1 MVETQKSAGAV
12 IIGDEILSGRTKDTN
27 LNTIALFCEEIGIA
41 LKEGRVVADDEAAI
55 VAAVNALRARYD
67 YVFTTGGI
75 GPTHDDITAECIAKA
90 FGVLLIH
97 HPEAMAQL
105 KEQLGDRFNESRAR
119 MARTPEGAVLIDN
132 PVSVG
137 PGFMT
142 GNVITMAGIPRVM
155 AAMLESARPLLVGGP
170 KVLTE
175 VIFTSVPEGDL
186 AAPLGEIQERFPDVS
201 IGSYPGYRDGR
212 IANRL
217 VLRSIDA
224 ARLAEATRA
233 VRAIAQ

>member
-1 MVETQKSAGAV
+1 MAEQKTAGAI

-27 LNTIALFCEEIGIA
+27 LNTIALYCEDCGVA
-41 LKEGRVVADDEAAI
+41 LKEARTVGDTEAAI
-55 VAAVNALRARYD
+55 IEAVNALRARYD

-90 FGVLLIH
+90 FGVPLIH
-97 HPEAMAQL
+97 HPDAMAQL
-105 KEQLGDRFNESRAR
+105 KAQLGANFNEARAR
-119 MARTPEGAVLIDN
+119 MARAPQGAVLIDN

-155 AAMLESARPLLVGGP
+155 TAMLESARPFIVGGP
-170 KVLTE
+170 KVLSE

-186 AAPLGEIQERFPDVS
+186 AEPLGAIQKRFPEVS

-212 IANRL
+212 ITNRL
-217 VLRSIDA
+217 VLRSTDA
-224 ARLAEATRA
+224 ALLAEAKAA
-233 VRAIAQ
+233 VEAIV